1 MGFPKGTDQAI
12 VDKFTAALKKIVI
25 TNEDYANAIM
35 ESYYETPVWYDKD
48 EALTMY
54 AEAEEILS
62 QYTLTSLG

>member
-1 MGFPKGTDQAI
+1 
-12 VDKFTAALKKIVI
+12 
-25 TNEDYANAIM
+25 M
-35 ESYYETPVWYDKD
+35 ESYYESPVWYDKD